1 KQATLHGIRVGT
13 REMFEQMNRA
23 IAAGPVRPIIDHTFA
38 FADALAAY
46 RLLVSQKF
54 LGKIVIAL

>member
-1 KQATLHGIRVGT
+1 
-13 REMFEQMNRA
+13 MFEQMNRV

-46 RLLVSQKF
+46 RLLVSQEF